1 MKQPFSFVLLL
12 ILSAT
17 VAFARPKA
25 TIRCET
31 DPKDAK
37 VNVLMVTCPPL
48 SVFSPIRV
56 RLSLAGIDKH
66 GWAGLDLST
75 ARRVKL
81 LVKPQKILLFL
92 PHRERDHQW
101 KAWRQFKKIKQ
112 VTIFQGEPK

>member
-1 MKQPFSFVLLL
+1 
-12 ILSAT
+12 
-17 VAFARPKA
+17 
-25 TIRCET
+25 
-31 DPKDAK
+31 
-37 VNVLMVTCPPL
+37 MVTCPPL

-56 RLSLAGIDKH
+56 RLSLASIDKH

-81 LVKPQKILLFL
+81 LIKPQKVLLLL
-92 PHRERDHQW
+92 PHREHDHQW